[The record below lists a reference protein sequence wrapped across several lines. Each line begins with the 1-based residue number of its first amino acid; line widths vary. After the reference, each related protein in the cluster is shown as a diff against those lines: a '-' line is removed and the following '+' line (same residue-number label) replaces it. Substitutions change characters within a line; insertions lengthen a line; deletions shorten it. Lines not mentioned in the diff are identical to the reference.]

1 MYKRQG
7 LSIAEQCR
15 LLEVPRSSI
24 YYEPRGE
31 SAENLALMLEMDK
44 IFMGHPYYG
53 VERIQANLPE
63 PFTCVNIKRV
73 RRLLRL
79 MGIMAVYPPLSAQ
92 RTSVPNSEHEVFPYL
107 LRGVRIEL
115 DPATKRQLNHNL
127 LLFYTGVTRKADS
140 ILAEQQ
146 SNIRS
151 RESVLE
157 EMKHVARVACDKLQQ
172 GDMDAIGDLLH
183 DSWLLKKQ
191 LASKISNSEVD
202 DLYELARR
210 AGATGGKIAGAG
222 GGGFL
227 LLYCPPGRQE
237 HLRRELHMLQELPFN
252 LGQDGSKVIFDYQ
265 R

>member
-1 MYKRQG
+1 MYTMQRELVVAERLAAEACHIEIDVLGKPIGIQDQYIAAYGG
-7 LSIAEQCR
+7 LRFMEFMPGNG
-15 LLEVPRSSI
+15 EVRS
-24 YYEPRGE
+24 
-31 SAENLALMLEMDK
+31 
-44 IFMGHPYYG
+44 
-53 VERIQANLPE
+53 
-63 PFTCVNIKRV
+63 T
-73 RRLLRL
+73 
-79 MGIMAVYPPLSAQ
+79 
-92 RTSVPNSEHEVFPYL
+92 
-107 LRGVRIEL
+107 RIEL